1 MTGTRGQAATEA
13 VLVAALLAVVGV
25 ALLGVVR
32 ARGPRPASALA
43 AGTVAQ
49 APVGV
54 DVPVGLDSIPIDDAT
69 ASVVIAA
76 RLLGLGIRET
86 APNSGPWIT
95 TFTDG
100 NAEAWCAD
108 FVSYVLRLAGHP
120 FTGGRSG
127 GWRVAG
133 AGDVRSWFA
142 ARRRYFPRSVA
153 QPRAGDIV
161 YFRHS
166 HVGIVVAARGTNLLT
181 IEGNASDAVRQR
193 LYPGWRTIAD
203 IDGFGRP

>member
-1 MTGTRGQAATEA
+1 MSRSRGQAATEA
-13 VLVAALLAVVGV
+13 VLVAAVLAVVGV

-32 ARGPRPASALA
+32 ASGPRPASALA
-43 AGTVAQ
+43 AGTTAQ
-49 APVGV
+49 PPVGV
-54 DVPVGLDSIPIDDAT
+54 DVPLGLGMMLVGDGT
-69 ASVVIAA
+69 ASVSIAA

-86 APNSGPWIT
+86 ARNQGPWIA

-108 FVSYVLRLAGHP
+108 FVSYVLRLAGRP
-120 FTGGRSG
+120 FTGGQSG
-127 GWRVAG
+127 GWRLAAAAG
-133 AGDVRSWFA
+133 VRAWFA
-142 ARRRYFPRSVA
+142 ARGRYIPRTLA
-153 QPRAGDIV
+153 QPLPGDVV

-166 HVGIVVAARGTNLLT
+166 HVGIVVAVRGSSLLT

-193 LYPGWRTIAD
+193 LYPAWRTIAD